1 MLVGIEVKHRYLD
14 VIASFFKADVYI
26 TWSSNWLDLRLDSYH
41 IWTPSKSYLQEL
53 GDLFIPVSGH
63 TGNHTL
69 SGRTT
74 LFTFETTFC
83 QLFLIESVNAIF
95 MWSIH
100 CDRNISF
107 LRIE

>member
-53 GDLFIPVSGH
+53 GDFWKLLVTNYLLKVSQMFGDFWDI
-63 TGNHTL
+63 L
-69 SGRTT
+69 
-74 LFTFETTFC
+74 
-83 QLFLIESVNAIF
+83 
-95 MWSIH
+95 
-100 CDRNISF
+100 
-107 LRIE
+107 